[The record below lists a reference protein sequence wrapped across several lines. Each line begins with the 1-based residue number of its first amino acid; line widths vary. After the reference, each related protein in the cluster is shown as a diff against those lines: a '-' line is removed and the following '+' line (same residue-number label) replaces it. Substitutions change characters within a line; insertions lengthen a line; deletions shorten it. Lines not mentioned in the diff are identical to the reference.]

1 MIYFVTETFLKEK
14 THITQNVDAKDLA
27 PFIALSVKTYV
38 QPILGYNFTED
49 LLTKYNAGTLSAE
62 EEELVEFIQYV
73 TAFYAAYDA
82 IPNLSFRVS
91 NKGLQSQSGD
101 YSASEGIAAVEY
113 IRNNVLKFAK
123 VYEGN
128 MRAFLD
134 LNKADYPLYLDKVNK
149 EIEAPDQEKNFR
161 TDTTWL

>member
-1 MIYFVTETFLKEK
+1 MIYFVTETFLKTN

-27 PFIALSVKTYV
+27 PFIPMSVKTYV
-38 QPILGYNFTED
+38 QPILGYNFTND
-49 LLTKYNAGTLSAE
+49 LLTKFNAGTTSAE
-62 EEELVEFIQYV
+62 EDELIEFIQFV

-128 MRAFLD
+128 MRAFLE
-134 LNKADYPLYLDKVNK
+134 LNKGEFPLYTDKLNK
-149 EIEAPDQEKNFR
+149 EIKAPDNELNFR

>member
-1 MIYFVTETFLKEK
+1 MIYFVTETFLKAN

-27 PFIALSVKTYV
+27 PFIPMSIKTYV
-38 QPILGYNFTED
+38 QPILGYNFTND
-49 LLTKYNAGTLSAE
+49 LLTKYNAGTTSAE
-62 EEELVEFIQYV
+62 EDELIEFIQYV

-101 YSASEGIAAVEY
+101 YSASEGIQAVEY

-128 MRAFLD
+128 MRAFLE
-134 LNKADYPLYLDKVNK
+134 LNKDEFPLYTDKLNK
-149 EIEAPDQEKNFR
+149 EIKAPDNERNFR